1 MNATTSSERN
11 QTSAWGAWRIV
22 ALLVAFS
29 FMSWFN
35 RVSMAV
41 AYDTRIGP
49 DHNVSEEAIGTVYSA
64 FFLSYLLF
72 MTPGGWFIDR
82 FGAKRALLVMGL
94 GSGLFGAMTYCAGLP
109 SLQAAGLLVTA
120 LLCIRFCMGLVSA
133 PLYPAATRMV
143 SYWVPLHQRVFANGL
158 VQGAAALGMA
168 CAFPLFGALID
179 AWNWPAAFLASGT
192 LTTILGLVW
201 WVYAADRP
209 PRRVPERQ
217 SAVRAGEPPSYSLA
231 EDQIHQGER
240 TAQIRAIQELQG
252 LHSESG
258 SSRHRDLS
266 QDEDAA
272 ALPPSQAH
280 WFALFL
286 NRNVL
291 LLTLSYAAVGYLEY
305 LFFFWMNHYF
315 DKILHV
321 EKHRSRIF
329 TAILFLSLA
338 AGMVAGG
345 WLTDRLRKSFGPWI
359 GRALVPMGGMTL
371 GAVFLG
377 FGVLGE
383 QIGWIVFWL
392 ALALMAVG
400 ATEAPIWTAAVEVG
414 GRQGG
419 TAAGIVNTGGNLGGF
434 IAPFLTP
441 RVSHAVRDGFGLSDQ
456 AGWQWGITLA
466 GVLCLSGATLW
477 WWIRPEQSAAR
488 A

>member
-1 MNATTSSERN
+1 MSTATSSEPN
-11 QTSAWGAWRIV
+11 QTPAWGAWRIV

-49 DHNVSEEAIGTVYSA
+49 DHGVSEEAIGRVYSA

-82 FGAKRALLVMGL
+82 FGAKRALLIMGL
-94 GSGLFGAMTYCAGLP
+94 GSGLFGALTYCAGLP
-109 SLQAAGLLVTA
+109 SLRAAGLMVTT
-120 LLCIRFCMGLVSA
+120 LLLIRFCMGLVSA

-158 VQGAAALGMA
+158 IQGAAAIGMA

-179 AWNWPAAFLASGT
+179 VWDWPAAFLASGT
-192 LTTILGLVW
+192 LTTFLGLLW

-209 PRRVPERQ
+209 TRGVPEPQ
-217 SAVRAGEPPSYSLA
+217 SATWAGEQTSHVTLP
-231 EDQIHQGER
+231 EDQIHQAER
-240 TAQIRAIQELQG
+240 TTQLREIQGLQG
-252 LHSESG
+252 LQSASVG
-258 SSRHRDLS
+258 GRHRELS
-266 QDEDAA
+266 QDEVARS
-272 ALPPSQAH
+272 PSLVH

-286 NRNVL
+286 NRNVM

-321 EKHRSRIF
+321 DKHRSRIF
-329 TAILFLSLA
+329 TAILFLSMA
-338 AGMVAGG
+338 VGMIAGG
-345 WLTDRLRKSFGPWI
+345 WLTDRLRKHFGPWV

-377 FGVLGE
+377 FGVIGE

-400 ATEAPIWTAAVEVG
+400 ATEGPIWTAAVEVG

-441 RVSHAVRDGFGLSDQ
+441 LVSHAVRDGFGLSEQ

-477 WWIRPEQSAAR
+477 WWIRPEQLAAR

>member
-1 MNATTSSERN
+1 M
-11 QTSAWGAWRIV
+11 V
-22 ALLVAFS
+22 A
-29 FMSWFN
+29 
-35 RVSMAV
+35 
-41 AYDTRIGP
+41 
-49 DHNVSEEAIGTVYSA
+49 
-64 FFLSYLLF
+64 
-72 MTPGGWFIDR
+72 
-82 FGAKRALLVMGL
+82 
-94 GSGLFGAMTYCAGLP
+94 
-109 SLQAAGLLVTA
+109 A
-120 LLCIRFCMGLVSA
+120 LLCIRFSMGLVSA

-143 SYWVPLHQRVFANGL
+143 SYWVPLHQRVLANSL
-158 VQGAAALGMA
+158 VQGAAAIGMA

-179 AWNWPAAFLASGT
+179 AWDWPAAFLASGT
-192 LTTILGLVW
+192 FTIFLGLLW

-209 PRRVPERQ
+209 ARRAPELQ
-217 SAVRAGEPPSYSLA
+217 SVTPAREPASHITLP
-231 EDQIHQGER
+231 EDQIQQAKGITGLREMKGLKG
-240 TAQIRAIQELQG
+240 LQ
-252 LHSESG
+252 SEPAG
-258 SSRHRDLS
+258 SRHLALG
-266 QDEDAA
+266 QDEDV
-272 ALPPSQAH
+272 PVRSPSQAN

-329 TAILFLSLA
+329 TAILFLSMA
-338 AGMVAGG
+338 AGMVLGG
-345 WLTDRLRKSFGPWI
+345 GLTDWLRKHFGPWI

-371 GAVFLG
+371 GAVFLVC
-377 FGVLGE
+377 GVLGE
-383 QIGWIVFWL
+383 QIGWIVFWMAL
-392 ALALMAVG
+392 ALAAVG
-400 ATEAPIWTAAVEVG
+400 ATEGPIWTAAVEVG

-441 RVSHAVRDGFGLSDQ
+441 LVSHAVRDGFGLSEQ

-477 WWIRPEQSAAR
+477 WWIRPEPSAAR

>member
-1 MNATTSSERN
+1 MSITTSSRPV
-11 QTSAWGAWRIV
+11 QAPSWAAWRIV
-22 ALLVAFS
+22 ALLVGFS

-49 DHNVSEEAIGTVYSA
+49 EHEVSEEAIGTVYSA

-82 FGAKRALLVMGL
+82 FGAKRALLIMGL
-94 GSGLFGAMTYCAGLP
+94 GSGIFGALTCCAGLP
-109 SLQAAGLLVTA
+109 SVQAAGLMVMA
-120 LLCIRFCMGLVSA
+120 LLVIRFSMGLVSA
-133 PLYPAATRMV
+133 PLYPASTRMV
-143 SYWVPLHQRVFANGL
+143 SSWIPLDRRVFANGL
-158 VQGAAALGMA
+158 VQAAAAIGMA

-179 AWNWPAAFLASGT
+179 VVDWPTAFLLSGS
-192 LTTILGLVW
+192 LTTFLGVLW
-201 WVYAADRP
+201 WAWAADRP
-209 PRRVPERQ
+209 PRVKTGPSFDVWTADLPRRVVLPE
-217 SAVRAGEPPSYSLA
+217 
-231 EDQIHQGER
+231 
-240 TAQIRAIQELQG
+240 
-252 LHSESG
+252 
-258 SSRHRDLS
+258 
-266 QDEDAA
+266 DED
-272 ALPPSQAH
+272 S

-286 NRNVL
+286 NRNVM
-291 LLTLSYAAVGYLEY
+291 LLTLSYATVGYLEY

-321 EKHRSRIF
+321 EKHTSRIY
-329 TAILFLSLA
+329 TAILFLSMA
-338 AGMVAGG
+338 AGMIAGG
-345 WLTDRLRKSFGPWI
+345 WLTDRLRKQFGPWI

-377 FGVLGE
+377 LGVIGE
-383 QIGWIVFWL
+383 QIGWIVLCL

-400 ATEAPIWTAAVEVG
+400 ATEGPIWTAAVEFG

-434 IAPFLTP
+434 IAPMLTP
-441 RVSHAVRDGFGLSDQ
+441 LVSHAVRDGFGLSEQ
-456 AGWQWGITLA
+456 AGWQWGISLA

-477 WWIRPEQSAAR
+477 WWIRPEQSTGR